1 MPRMKRSPHPSPRRL
16 TKLLWAVVPV
26 ILLSSAWAA
35 PSRPLELFLP
45 NAPPLSMPGQPEQ
58 RGIVGDATVKAA
70 AVAGFDLHF
79 ITLPWS
85 RAQQTV
91 EHGRDQLIIP
101 LSRTLDREAKY
112 TWIAPIMSMDRAFFS
127 LDNRVE
133 NFAQARKTYHR
144 IAVGMGSA
152 QERKLRDEG
161 FSDEQIYPLKIG
173 ENPAQMLL
181 LGRVDAWFNGVP
193 ESRYIWREVSD
204 RPLLMSP
211 VLMTADLYLA
221 CSRDCAEPIVKGL
234 REAVATLRKDG
245 TLERLMEVYAQ
256 DAAH

>member
-1 MPRMKRSPHPSPRRL
+1 MGRL
-16 TKLLWAVVPV
+16 TRSRHRLHRLPLALLWAVVPA
-26 ILLSSAWAA
+26 IWLSTAGSA
-35 PSRPLELFLP
+35 PSRTLDLFLP
-45 NAPPLSMPGQPEQ
+45 DAPPLSMQGQPGQ
-58 RGIVGDATVKAA
+58 RGIVGEATVKAA
-70 AVAGFDLHF
+70 AMAGYDLHL
-79 ITLPWS
+79 ITLPWP
-85 RAQQTV
+85 RAQRTV
-91 EHGRDQLIIP
+91 EHGQDQLIIP

-127 LDNRVE
+127 LENRVE
-133 NFAQARKTYHR
+133 TFAQARKTYHR

-211 VLMTADLYLA
+211 VLMTSDLYLA
-221 CSRDCAEPIVKGL
+221 CSRDCAEPIVKRL

-245 TLERLMEVYAQ
+245 TLKRLMDVYAQ
-256 DAAH
+256 DAGP

>member
-1 MPRMKRSPHPSPRRL
+1 
-16 TKLLWAVVPV
+16 
-26 ILLSSAWAA
+26 
-35 PSRPLELFLP
+35 
-45 NAPPLSMPGQPEQ
+45 
-58 RGIVGDATVKAA
+58 
-70 AVAGFDLHF
+70 
-79 ITLPWS
+79 
-85 RAQQTV
+85 
-91 EHGRDQLIIP
+91 
-101 LSRTLDREAKY
+101 
-112 TWIAPIMSMDRAFFS
+112 
-127 LDNRVE
+127 
-133 NFAQARKTYHR
+133 
-144 IAVGMGSA
+144 
-152 QERKLRDEG
+152 LRDEG